1 MVKVDSIIK
10 KLEKYF
16 GFLYETG
23 FIRCNAEYFPQLN
36 GNWVVEYKSEECF
49 IYITS
54 DRDEI
59 ILEIASIKGTNINNR
74 VSLEKEI
81 YILSNGEVIIAP
93 FKGDFAWGENKQLER
108 LSNLLKEYINQ
119 IKEHYKISKL
129 KL

>member
-1 MVKVDSIIK
+1 MAKVDSIK
-10 KLEKYF
+10 KKVEKYF
-16 GFLYETG
+16 SFLYEKGFTG
-23 FIRCNAEYFPQLN
+23 PNVEYSPQLN
-36 GNWVVEYKSEECF
+36 GNWVVEYKSEECL

-54 DRDEI
+54 DRNEI
-59 ILEIASIKGTNINNR
+59 ILEIVPTKRPNINNR

-119 IKEHYKISKL
+119 IKEHYEISKL